1 MTSVARA
8 PSHDDRRWHGAYA
21 PYDLVKEPAIALGVM
36 TALAL
41 AHDPLLV
48 AGRDHLERRR

>member
-8 PSHDDRRWHGAYA
+8 PSQDDRRWHGAYA